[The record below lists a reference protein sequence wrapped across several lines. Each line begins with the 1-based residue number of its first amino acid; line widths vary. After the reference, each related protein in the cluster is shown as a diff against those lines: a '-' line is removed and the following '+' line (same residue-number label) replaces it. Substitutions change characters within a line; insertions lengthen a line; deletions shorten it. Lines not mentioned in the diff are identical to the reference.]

1 MKITIDTKE
10 DSHEDIRKVI
20 RLLNHLIGE
29 SSESANGLVSNR
41 DIFSDSSGSETPEHP
56 TVSSAPKSSTSG
68 NAFVNMF
75 GSFDNNPS
83 PAPSS
88 SARPTASSLLNE
100 AENSGNQEKKK
111 RIDLS
116 DQIQIIE
123 Y

>member
-10 DSHEDIRKVI
+10 DSHEEIRKVI

-29 SSESANGLVSNR
+29 SSEPANDLISNR
-41 DIFSDSSGSETPEHP
+41 DIFSDSSEPLSQNTRP
-56 TVSSAPKSSTSG
+56 SSQSSG

-75 GSFDNNPS
+75 GSFDSNSS

-88 SARPTASSLLNE
+88 SSEPTASSLLDE
-100 AENSGNQEKKK
+100 AETSEIPEKKK
-111 RIDLS
+111 RIDFS
-116 DQIQIIE
+116 DKVQIIE